1 MINKLYCLGECTE
14 HTTAEYAKQAYLRKN
29 QLLYILYIG
38 INAIFT
44 LRSTID
50 KNNYGVV
57 SEILFKTVL
66 DREFSNVTRHDLK
79 VVNFNGTKVFIEVES
94 FQIIIT

>member
-29 QLLYILYIG
+29 QLLYILYVG

-50 KNNYGVV
+50 K
-57 SEILFKTVL
+57 K
-66 DREFSNVTRHDLK
+66 
-79 VVNFNGTKVFIEVES
+79 
-94 FQIIIT
+94 